1 MYNNNNTVTVICTC
15 IVLIVISSLCRNNC
29 VGGLTYCQRLD
40 QVLDVDSGGVSKHLG
55 QIADSM
61 HEWEGSIA
69 EGLGLTP
76 AEVESIKYNKNK
88 LEFQK

>member
-1 MYNNNNTVTVICTC
+1 M
-15 IVLIVISSLCRNNC
+15 SLCRINY

-55 QIADSM
+55 QIADIM
-61 HEWEGSIA
+61 CEWEGRVA

-76 AEVESIKYNKNK
+76 AEVESIKYNKDK
-88 LEFQK
+88 LELQK